1 VQTLPGA
8 NSSRVAQVGGS
19 EMNVAGADEDVY
31 YVTVNVGTPP
41 QPFRVKLD
49 TSTFRPCCRRA
60 PSEPNLP
67 LPGSYDLVL
76 PSGVA
81 ADAGPS
87 ACTTCHAKR
96 HPVRCHP
103 CFVELGVS

>member
-1 VQTLPGA
+1 MQTLPGA

-49 TSTFRPCCRRA
+49 TSTFRPCCRRERP
-60 PSEPNLP
+60 PSLTSRWQARTIWCSPP
-67 LPGSYDLVL
+67 
-76 PSGVA
+76 A
-81 ADAGPS
+81 
-87 ACTTCHAKR
+87 
-96 HPVRCHP
+96 
-103 CFVELGVS
+103 

>member
-1 VQTLPGA
+1 MQTLPGA

-49 TSTFRPCCRRA
+49 TS
-60 PSEPNLP
+60 
-67 LPGSYDLVL
+67 SYDLVL